1 MEYKSDLTEARPEI
15 LKAINF
21 LLSQVGSVNNQLK
34 EVDRFNVIRLY
45 LIRSYRGKAQALG
58 KPSHGQRTWSNAWT
72 AYNYNRTVRAFVAEI
87 QKTLKKDQVEEK
99 INYKLIKRK
108 VRKPVRHK
116 GVVTK
121 KAKLNVWF

>member
-58 KPSHGQRTWSNAWT
+58 KPSHGQRT
-72 AYNYNRTVRAFVAEI
+72 
-87 QKTLKKDQVEEK
+87 
-99 INYKLIKRK
+99 
-108 VRKPVRHK
+108 
-116 GVVTK
+116 
-121 KAKLNVWF
+121 